1 MAMAPDSLGVRGVV
15 CSLEKAL
22 GQGQASALAP
32 GLKLESPHGDRLP
45 TVRPVPPGPFSLL
58 AGMSQ
63 MPRVE
68 KGSTNC
74 EGEAASH
81 VLQCVWWQGTD
92 WWLAGPPWN
101 VCTCVH
107 ACVHMYVRVHAPPH
121 TP

>member
-1 MAMAPDSLGVRGVV
+1 MVTG
-15 CSLEKAL
+15 
-22 GQGQASALAP
+22 
-32 GLKLESPHGDRLP
+32 SPHP
-45 TVRPVPPGPFSLL
+45 TVHPVPLGPFSLL

-74 EGEAASH
+74 EALSALGDVGEAASR
-81 VLQCVWWQGTD
+81 VLQCVWRQGTD

-107 ACVHMYVRVHAPPH
+107 ACVHMCVPVRAPPH
-121 TP
+121 TPWGVTEDQV

>member
-1 MAMAPDSLGVRGVV
+1 MVTG
-15 CSLEKAL
+15 
-22 GQGQASALAP
+22 
-32 GLKLESPHGDRLP
+32 SPLP
-45 TVRPVPPGPFSLL
+45 TVRPVPPGLFSLL

-63 MPRVE
+63 MPRAE

-74 EGEAASH
+74 EGEAASR

-92 WWLAGPPWN
+92 LWLAGPPWN

-121 TP
+121 TPWGVTEDQV